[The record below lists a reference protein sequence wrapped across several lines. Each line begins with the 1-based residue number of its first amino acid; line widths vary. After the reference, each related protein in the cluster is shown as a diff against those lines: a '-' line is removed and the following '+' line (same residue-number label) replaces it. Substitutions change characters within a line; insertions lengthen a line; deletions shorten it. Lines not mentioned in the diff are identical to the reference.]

1 MVIVM
6 GICPRCG
13 SWVDEGEPYCPECMY
28 DGSESRA
35 DQVGV
40 SSDFININGTEYRRF
55 LVEEALEEMGYD
67 IDDFIDGCV
76 DEEELEEI
84 LDDI

>member
-1 MVIVM
+1 M

-28 DGSESRA
+28 DGSESGA
-35 DQVGV
+35 DPTGF
-40 SSDFININGTEYRRF
+40 SDDMINVNGSCYRRY

-67 IDDFIDGCV
+67 MYDFNEGMV

-84 LDDI
+84 LEDI